1 MPDGKPNFSGVWA
14 GPAFTH
20 SVGPNDTDTPRV
32 TSFDRSRMAPF
43 LPGAEA
49 KFLQRPTGDLR
60 HDDPIT
66 IATAEGTACHVKLG
80 SVAVKNDFASAGKVV
95 CE

>member
-1 MPDGKPNFSGVWA
+1 MKRKTSSSTAGCAQAISANGAPIANALVQSARGVA
-14 GPAFTH
+14 E
-20 SVGPNDTDTPRV
+20 TD
-32 TSFDRSRMAPF
+32 SNGYF
-43 LPGAEA
+43 
-49 KFLQRPTGDLR
+49 QIDLR

-66 IATAEGTACHVKLG
+66 IATAEGTACRVKLG